1 MIERKPLKSKK
12 CKKCGGVFT
21 PHKNLQ
27 PYCSPKCAYEVLSQV
42 IKDKQMQTKP
52 RPIKKMSKKREVENK
67 IYLEKRKVFLRNNPQ
82 CAVYPELEATECH
95 HKMGRTGSLFLDERY
110 WLAVSRKAHQ
120 EIENNPKWAKENGYS
135 LNRL

>member
-42 IKDKQMQTKP
+42 IKDKQMQNKP

-67 IYLEKRKVFLRNNPQ
+67 IYLEKRKVFLRNNPI
-82 CAVYPELEATECH
+82 CPITGEETTTIH
-95 HKMGRTGSLFLDERY
+95 HKIGRLGWRFLDEKY
-110 WLAVSRKAHQ
+110 WVALSMDGHRKVEEQ
-120 EIENNPKWAKENGYS
+120 PLWAKQNGYS